1 MKIPLSAAIHATI
14 GAAVVSAVV
23 FASSQP
29 ANDKP
34 AMPNTPTPPAMP
46 AMPSMPAMPGAPG
59 AGAGAGA
66 GAHGEP
72 GAHGAVGANPG
83 ANPKPDM
90 GVAGQVNPAL
100 NEVDPAK
107 AMQEW
112 MAMSSPGVAHEKLK
126 AMEGSYKTTTR
137 VWQAP
142 GAQPLESQGK
152 ASFKMILGGRFLQQD
167 FEGQMMG
174 MPQLGLGLL
183 GYDNH
188 RKQFMGVWCDTF
200 STTMYTMAGGLSK
213 DGKTITMFGEMDEP
227 STKEIGK
234 IIKWVTRQQDK
245 DTFFFEAWEVQYGEP
260 FLVMQV
266 QYERTK

>member
-1 MKIPLSAAIHATI
+1 
-14 GAAVVSAVV
+14 
-23 FASSQP
+23 
-29 ANDKP
+29 
-34 AMPNTPTPPAMP
+34 
-46 AMPSMPAMPGAPG
+46 
-59 AGAGAGA
+59 
-66 GAHGEP
+66 
-72 GAHGAVGANPG
+72 
-83 ANPKPDM
+83 
-90 GVAGQVNPAL
+90 VAGQVNPAL

-112 MAMSSPGVAHEKLK
+112 MALSSPGQAHEKLK
-126 AMEGSYKTTTR
+126 AMEGSYKTNTR
-137 VWQAP
+137 VWPTP
-142 GAQPLESQGK
+142 GGQPMESQGK

-174 MPQLGLGLL
+174 MPQMGLGLL

-213 DGKTITMFGEMDEP
+213 DGKSITMFGQMDEP

-234 IIKWVTRQQDK
+234 IVKWVTREQDK

-266 QYERTK
+266 QYERLK